1 MFKKYKPSKYL
12 CYLYFLLPIVVML
25 NTYSNKESDVWFLLS
40 YGRKVLTS
48 GFPKYDFLSMHSN
61 LSFVMQQWLSAVSFY
76 FVYKVLGGTGLFLLV
91 FGVNLLIMYFL
102 YKLCMLITDNKVF
115 NSVITVCVIDILLQ
129 TFFLVPRPFLYSL
142 LLFIIIIYI
151 LELFV
156 KKNSKAIYLLP
167 VVSLLLINFHASM
180 WLCLFIFSMPFL
192 VELFYLYYK
201 QHDKRISKLIV
212 ILFISFLAGF
222 VNPYGVKNMFYSLTS
237 YGVDIINKEIIEMSN
252 LTFKEPLDLPNHF
265 FLVSIFILLSFMI
278 FSKKKPTIRQIF
290 LSFGIIYMAF
300 SNFRNISIFY
310 ACVLPYLSIYLP
322 FEETAAKEIPI
333 KLYISEIVIVLL
345 ILGININNNKYYLK
359 NTNQKYIDYLDK
371 YASKD
376 IKLYADYNNGSYFEY
391 SGYHPYMDSRAEIFI
406 KKNNGKEDIF
416 DEACKVKKGTIN
428 YKKFL
433 QKYDFDYIIVEDD
446 DSLYYYLKKD
456 ESYQV
461 VLKEKNKKLYKKEVK

>member
-40 YGRKVLTS
+40 YGRKVLTN

-76 FVYKVLGGTGLFLLV
+76 SVYKVLGGTGLFLLV
-91 FGVNLLIMYFL
+91 FTVNLLIMYFL

-129 TFFLVPRPFLYSL
+129 TFFLVARPFLYSL

-201 QHDKRISKLIV
+201 HRDKRISKLIV
-212 ILFISFLAGF
+212 ILSISFLVGF
-222 VNPYGVKNMFYSLTS
+222 INPYGIKNMFYSLTS

-265 FLVSIFILLSFMI
+265 FLVSLFILLSFMI
-278 FSKKKPTIRQIF
+278 FNKKKPTIRQIF
-290 LSFGIIYMAF
+290 LSFGIIYMAL
-300 SNFRNISIFY
+300 SNFRNVSIFY

-376 IKLYADYNNGSYFEY
+376 VKLYADYNNGSYFEY

-446 DSLYYYLKKD
+446 DSLYYSLKKD